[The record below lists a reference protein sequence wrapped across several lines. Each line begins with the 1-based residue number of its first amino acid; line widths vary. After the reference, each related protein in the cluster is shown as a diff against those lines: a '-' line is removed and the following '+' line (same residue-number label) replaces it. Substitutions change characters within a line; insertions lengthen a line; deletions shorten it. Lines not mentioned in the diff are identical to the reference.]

1 MFDLFNYYISLL
13 RVLNYISIPNLA
25 ITKLVTSF
33 ILRKWHCRYN
43 LIVILDAQTCRITP
57 IRLYAFAKCL
67 ADNKS

>member
-1 MFDLFNYYISLL
+1 MFDLLHYCTSLL
-13 RVLNYISIPNLA
+13 RILNYINIPNLA

-43 LIVILDAQTCRITP
+43 LIVSLAAQTCKITHVG
-57 IRLYAFAKCL
+57 LCAFGKCL